1 MTRDR
6 VNPPPRRR
14 IRPATGTPAD
24 PPEQEAP
31 SEQDASPEVD
41 EKKGYGNPPK
51 QHRWQ
56 KGTSGNPKGK
66 APGTKS
72 LHTLIEMELD
82 EKIEVTERGRK
93 RSYTKRRLAAKQIV
107 NNAVGG
113 NEKALTVLLRRE
125 GNMTIVAPGGAD
137 DLAAPLSTHEQS
149 ILDHF
154 MEAARIAAEREI
166 RDREA

>member
-14 IRPATGTPAD
+14 IRPKASTPAD
-24 PPEQEAP
+24 PPEQDEP
-31 SEQDASPEVD
+31 PEPD
-41 EKKGYGNPPK
+41 EKVGYGNPPE

-82 EKIEVTERGRK
+82 EKIEVTERGKK
-93 RSYTKRRLAAKQIV
+93 RTYTKRRLAV

-125 GNMTIVAPGGAD
+125 GNMMIVAPGGAD
-137 DLAAPLSTHEQS
+137 DLAAPLSNHEQS

-154 MEAARIAAEREI
+154 MEAARIAAERELQ
-166 RDREA
+166 DREA